1 MSLVQVE
8 AVVRRVMWLTKDPQT
23 KVLVFSTW
31 AEVLQLLEHALKTN
45 QMPCMRAQ
53 SRHALEEAIQAF
65 RKPAKPAKSGKPH
78 LQTLLLL
85 LKQGGNGLNLTGMPV
100 TERAACLLLL
110 QNRRA
115 GMASTLSRD
124 VIPDR
129 KCSQRCGCALSGCV
143 HN

>member
-1 MSLVQVE
+1 MHMSLMQVE

-45 QMPCMRAQ
+45 EVPCMRAQ
-53 SRHALEEAIQAF
+53 SRQALEEAIQAF
-65 RKPAKPAKSGKPH
+65 RKPVKPGKPVKSGKPH

-100 TERAACLLLL
+100 NECAASSTPMQGWGAC
-110 QNRRA
+110 
-115 GMASTLSRD
+115 MATTFF
-124 VIPDR
+124 
-129 KCSQRCGCALSGCV
+129 
-143 HN
+143 